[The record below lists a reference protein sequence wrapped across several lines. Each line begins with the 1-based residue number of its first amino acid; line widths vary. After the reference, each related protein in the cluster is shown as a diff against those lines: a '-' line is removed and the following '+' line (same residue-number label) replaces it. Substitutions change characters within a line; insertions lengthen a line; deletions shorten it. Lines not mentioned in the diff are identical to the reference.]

1 MSWNLTGQAAVANY
15 LDNRVQG
22 IITESRVKYGGTV
35 QHSITL
41 IAGFDDGIISREA
54 GQEVLVDADQILEVG
69 KIHLA
74 GA

>member
-15 LDNRVQG
+15 LGNRVQG

-35 QHSITL
+35 QHSIKL
-41 IAGFDDGIISREA
+41 IEGFDDGIISREA
-54 GQEVLVDADQILEVG
+54 GGEVLVEGDQILEVG
-69 KIHLA
+69 KIYLG

>member
-15 LDNRVQG
+15 LGNRVQG
-22 IITESRVKYGGTV
+22 IITESRVKYGGAV

-41 IAGFDDGIISREA
+41 IAGFDDGIVSREA
-54 GQEVLVDADQILEVG
+54 GGEVLVDGDQILEVG
-69 KIHLA
+69 KIYLG